1 MVSFHLTNPL
11 PRAAEGELALQSQN
25 IFKQNGDYKRDM
37 SCRKMHNPT
46 PNSQNGS
53 QKKCMTDRQCGEL
66 IFRYWKQKEDTYIRR
81 SSRGSATRT
90 RPLILAQLAIYLLLK
105 RARTEKQQ
113 QEKNI
118 INIAELSK
126 LSFPLVYCCNE
137 VSFLRNCG
145 PVSVGEYNRVI
156 WYHQPSL

>member
-1 MVSFHLTNPL
+1 MY
-11 PRAAEGELALQSQN
+11 G
-25 IFKQNGDYKRDM
+25 
-37 SCRKMHNPT
+37 
-46 PNSQNGS
+46 
-53 QKKCMTDRQCGEL
+53 RQCGEL

-90 RPLILAQLAIYLLLK
+90 RPLILAQLAIYLLFK
-105 RARTEKQQ
+105 QARTEKQQ

-118 INIAELSK
+118 IDI
-126 LSFPLVYCCNE
+126 YCCDE